1 MFLQVKIWFQN
12 RRMKKKRMR
21 IREETPFLSVDNES
35 RDSEAS
41 FKSEYVE
48 VGDRSQEWDN
58 GD

>member
-1 MFLQVKIWFQN
+1 MKIWFQN

-21 IREETPFLSVDNES
+21 IREETPFLPVDNES
-35 RDSEAS
+35 RDSETS

-48 VGDRSQEWDN
+48 VGDHSQEWVN